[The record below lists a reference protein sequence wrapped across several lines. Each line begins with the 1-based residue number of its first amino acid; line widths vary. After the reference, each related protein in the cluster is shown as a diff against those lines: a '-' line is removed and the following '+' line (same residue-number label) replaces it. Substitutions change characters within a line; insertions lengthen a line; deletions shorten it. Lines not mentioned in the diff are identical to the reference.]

1 MLITWSRYNW
11 KPDIL
16 VSLGGLNNYGTRRLS
31 IVFLSF
37 FFFLQKLAIFVR
49 KF

>member
-1 MLITWSRYNW
+1 MLIAWSRYNW

-16 VSLGGLNNYGTRRLS
+16 VSLGGLSNYSAKRLS
-31 IVFLSF
+31 IVFLF
-37 FFFLQKLAIFVR
+37 VFFLQKLAIFVR